1 MTQTATVERVRGP
14 GLAEISV
21 VRETACSHN
30 CGECAGC
37 GLRPGAIRVTA
48 RDPIGVAPG
57 ERVLVRSDTGA
68 VLSIAALVYLLPLA
82 ALLAGYVLGQ
92 AVSAGLAG
100 GAGLAVHALV
110 TVCVTALGAVPAV
123 LAERR
128 NRRDPRIRYEIVRRV

>member
-1 MTQTATVERVRGP
+1 M
-14 GLAEISV
+14 
-21 VRETACSHN
+21 H
-30 CGECAGC
+30 
-37 GLRPGAIRVTA
+37 
-48 RDPIGVAPG
+48 IGVG
-57 ERVLVRSDTGA
+57 QQSQNLVLVRSDTGA